1 MEDEGKRKV
10 YVQHMKEHGQISEV
24 RSNTVRTEGPSRG
37 TAEGQGDTVGD
48 KAERHLYPVLR
59 IWDSILEARENH

>member
-1 MEDEGKRKV
+1 MEDGGKRKV
-10 YVQHMKEHGQISEV
+10 YFQHMKEHGQISGV

-48 KAERHLYPVLR
+48 KAEGICISVKDLR
-59 IWDSILEARENH
+59 LNPRNRENH